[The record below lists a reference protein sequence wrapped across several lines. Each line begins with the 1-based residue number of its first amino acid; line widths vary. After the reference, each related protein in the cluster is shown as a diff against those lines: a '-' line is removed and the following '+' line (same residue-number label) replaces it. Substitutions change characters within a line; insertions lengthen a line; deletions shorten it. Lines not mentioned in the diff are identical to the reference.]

1 MKLYVVRHG
10 ESVLNRNKCFGG
22 WADTPLT
29 DKGIEDARKAKREL
43 DALHFDRVYCSDLL
57 RAVQTAQVVL
67 PDRQMEMRPSLRE
80 LSVGEFQARPV
91 AECTRLYGDIC
102 VQARKLRDYTAV
114 GGESHRM
121 QYERTAVFMQEMEQL
136 QDCENAAVFCHEGT
150 IKCMLSYVLG
160 MMVGPNA
167 IIHDNGAF
175 SIFRFSDR
183 WQLDAWN
190 MHRLT
195 EEPAHVCIE

>member
-22 WADTPLT
+22 WANTPLT
-29 DKGIEDARKAKREL
+29 EKGTEDARKAKREL
-43 DALHFDRVYCSDLL
+43 ASIHFDCVYCSDLL

-67 PDRQMEMRPSLRE
+67 PGRQMEIRENLRE

-91 AECTRLYGDIC
+91 EECTRLYGDVC
-102 VQARKLRDYTAV
+102 VQARRMRDYTAV
-114 GGESHRM
+114 GGESHQM
-121 QYERTAVFMQEMEQL
+121 QYARTAVFMKEMEQL
-136 QDCENAAVFCHEGT
+136 KDCENVAVFCHEGT

-160 MMVGPNA
+160 SMVDPYA
-167 IIHDNGAF
+167 LIHDNGAF
-175 SIFRFSDR
+175 SVFRFSNR

-190 MHRLT
+190 MHRLVD
-195 EEPAHVCIE
+195 EPTHTCIE